1 MQIRSSRSTISLDK
15 NEIIVSVVRTKVYM
29 YSRNNFWEY
38 RATVLC
44 NGGIKVPKWS
54 IVLFYENVQESKC
67 PPFAKKNI
75 SFTRAQPGFSIFKW
89 WIAISY

>member
-38 RATVLC
+38 RATVLRGNKGTEMKHC
-44 NGGIKVPKWS
+44 T
-54 IVLFYENVQESKC
+54 FYENVQESKC

>member
-29 YSRNNFWEY
+29 YSRNNNFEN
-38 RATVLC
+38 TELLC

-75 SFTRAQPGFSIFKW
+75 FFTRAQPGFSIFKW